1 MNAHGRRTQLLA
13 TARVLALICG
23 ALLLIGSGAAL
34 GMANHTGWP
43 REEHHEGH
51 PNNESGVMR
60 GLAHVHNYLLGGN
73 GNDTIYGGE
82 AGDVIW
88 GDSHPED
95 PPDQSDRLHGGNGND
110 FIYASDGF
118 NEIWTG
124 AGNDEVALV
133 YGHGVVHCNG
143 PGLKT
148 LVMRYL
154 PSNRPWQLIGCTHI
168 RLIRYRA

>member
-1 MNAHGRRTQLLA
+1 MLGGGVAFGLA
-13 TARVLALICG
+13 D
-23 ALLLIGSGAAL
+23 
-34 GMANHTGWP
+34 HTGWP
-43 REEHHEGH
+43 PQEHHEGH
-51 PNNESGVMR
+51 PGNESGTMR
-60 GLAHVHNYLLGGN
+60 GLKHVHNYLLGGN

-95 PPDQSDRLHGGNGND
+95 PPNQSDYLHGGRGND
-110 FIYASDGF
+110 FIYASRGF

-133 YGHGVVHCNG
+133 YGHGVLHCNG

-148 LVMRYL
+148 LVVRFL
-154 PSNRPWQLIGCTHI
+154 PSNRPWTMIGCSHTK
-168 RLIRYRA
+168 LILYRA